1 MKVANEFIL
10 SGYSVRTVLQSCFV
24 ARSSYYYKAT
34 GGTPGRKPYAE
45 FLNAEGDKIGA
56 HHVVETL
63 KGLFEKPFVDYG
75 YYKAYIFLR
84 DELGFRVGKY
94 SVYKLMKENGLLQCR
109 YTVSSKI
116 GRRNWVKDL
125 LPQVE
130 IAFCYLEFDRWY
142 CLKMQV
148 LS

>member
-94 SVYKLMKENGLLQCR
+94 DSGTNTKLAASCPLLFAHCSPL
-109 YTVSSKI
+109 TA
-116 GRRNWVKDL
+116 GH
-125 LPQVE
+125 
-130 IAFCYLEFDRWY
+130 
-142 CLKMQV
+142 
-148 LS
+148 